1 MTHSDNIE
9 ISTLA
14 ERPELASRLY
24 DISDTWP
31 EFMARDLVGY
41 ALLGRVPEEFPQ
53 YCVVATEGGRPIARG
68 YSVPFDAALDGR
80 EEMPDR
86 GWDQVLAWAFDDLR
100 RGRPLTT
107 ASALEITIDVG
118 HLGRGLS
125 HRMLAAMREAVRRQ
139 GLGALVAPVRPTA
152 KHLRPRV
159 PMAEYM
165 REVRDD
171 GLPADPWLRVH
182 VRAGGTIEKAAAA
195 SMTVSGTPAEWR
207 RWTGLPFDRDGEI
220 EVPAALVPVHCDTRH
235 DRVSYV
241 EPNAW
246 VRHGLRP

>member
-1 MTHSDNIE
+1 MTDTENIE

-14 ERPELASRLY
+14 ERPELTAQLY
-24 DISDTWP
+24 DISDKWP
-31 EFMARDLVGY
+31 VFIARDLVGY
-41 ALLGRVPEEFPQ
+41 ALLSRVPEEFPQ
-53 YCVVATEGGRPIARG
+53 YCVVATEGDRLIARG
-68 YSVPFDAALDGR
+68 YSVPFNATLEGR

-86 GWDQVLAWAFDDLR
+86 GWDQVLTWAFDDLR
-100 RGRPLTT
+100 RERPVTT
-107 ASALEITIDVG
+107 ASALEITIDLD

-125 HRMLAAMREAVRRQ
+125 HLMLAALRDAVQRQ

-152 KHLRPRV
+152 KHLQPRV

-165 REVRDD
+165 RQVRDD

-195 SMTVSGTPAEWR
+195 SMTVSGTPAEWSG
-207 RWTGLPFDRDGEI
+207 WTGVPFDRDGEI
-220 EVPAALVPVHCDTRH
+220 EVPDALVPAHCDTRH

-246 VRHGLRP
+246 VRHGLCP

>member
-1 MTHSDNIE
+1 MTDTENIE

-14 ERPELASRLY
+14 ERPELAAQLY
-24 DISDTWP
+24 DISNNWP
-31 EFMARDLVGY
+31 EFIARDLVGY
-41 ALLGRVPEEFPQ
+41 TLLSRVPEEFPQ
-53 YCVVATEGGRPIARG
+53 YCVVATEGDRLIARG
-68 YSVPFDAALDGR
+68 YSVPFDATLEGR

-86 GWDQVLAWAFDDLR
+86 GWDQVLTWAFDDLR
-100 RGRPLTT
+100 RERPATT
-107 ASALEITIDVG
+107 ASALEITIDLD

-125 HRMLAAMREAVRRQ
+125 HLMLAALRDAVQRQ
-139 GLGALVAPVRPTA
+139 GLDVLVAPVRPTA
-152 KHLRPRV
+152 KHLQPRV

-165 REVRDD
+165 RQVRDD

-195 SMTVSGTPAEWR
+195 SMTVSGTPAEWH
-207 RWTGLPFDRDGEI
+207 RWTGVPFDRDGEI
-220 EVPAALVPVHCDTRH
+220 EVPDALVPAHCDTRH

>member
-1 MTHSDNIE
+1 MTDTENIE

-14 ERPELASRLY
+14 ERPELAAQLY
-24 DISDTWP
+24 DISNKWP
-31 EFMARDLVGY
+31 EFIARDLVGY
-41 ALLGRVPEEFPQ
+41 TLLSRVPEEFPQ
-53 YCVVATEGGRPIARG
+53 YCVVATEGDRLIARG
-68 YSVPFDAALDGR
+68 YSVPFDATLEGR

-86 GWDQVLAWAFDDLR
+86 GWDQVLTWAFDDLR
-100 RGRPLTT
+100 RERPVTT
-107 ASALEITIDVG
+107 ASALEITIDLD

-125 HRMLAAMREAVRRQ
+125 HLMLAALRDAVQRQ
-139 GLGALVAPVRPTA
+139 GHDVLVAPVRPTA
-152 KHLRPRV
+152 KHLQPRV

-165 REVRDD
+165 RQVRDD

-195 SMTVSGTPAEWR
+195 SMTVSGTPAEWH
-207 RWTGLPFDRDGEI
+207 RWTGVPFDRDGEI
-220 EVPAALVPVHCDTRH
+220 EVPDALVPAHCDTRH